1 MEKLVDGP
9 DKAIFGI
16 KNNDYRGN
24 EMKKDNQPPAKEE
37 KAISKVRKSNV
48 FVDGRYRFNF
58 QEQKIMLQII
68 SKVKMNETE
77 FADSYFVSWE
87 ELKKISKDNLNSV
100 AKIDA
105 SCEKLKN
112 KTIKI
117 RTGNVQDNFGFL
129 SGWKTTVGQGVHFRI
144 DSSMKKML
152 LNLLN
157 EGNFTLYNL
166 ECALALPSSHSIRL
180 YELLKSHEWK
190 EQPVILRLDD
200 IKWSLDIL
208 EVPSYADFGFF
219 RVHILEKAQKALK
232 ANTDISF
239 EYYPIKEGK
248 RVVALEIHIKKNHQ
262 KTIAPRKQKA
272 TTAIPKAGDII
283 VIAGDEYEFT
293 GSGIY
298 MNQTAIPAGVLIGW
312 IKEGRATI
320 K

>member
-1 MEKLVDGP
+1 MDEK
-9 DKAIFGI
+9 
-16 KNNDYRGN
+16 
-24 EMKKDNQPPAKEE
+24 
-37 KAISKVRKSNV
+37 
-48 FVDGRYRFNF
+48 
-58 QEQKIMLQII
+58 
-68 SKVKMNETE
+68 E
-77 FADSYFVSWE
+77 FTSYFVSWD
-87 ELKKISKDNLNSV
+87 ELKKISNDNLNSV

-117 RTGNVQDNFGFL
+117 KTGKVQDNFGFL

-152 LNLLN
+152 LDLLN

-166 ECALALPSSHSIRL
+166 ECALALPSAHAIRL

-190 EQPVILRLDD
+190 DQPVILRLDE

-208 EVPSYADFGFF
+208 NSPTYDDFGSF

-232 ANTDISF
+232 ASTDITF
-239 EYYPIKEGK
+239 DYYPIKEGK
-248 RVVALEIHIKKNHQ
+248 KVVSLEIHIKKNNRR
-262 KTIAPRKQKA
+262 IAAPKKPKG
-272 TTAIPKAGDII
+272 TSSIPKTGDII
-283 VIAGDEYEFT
+283 IIAGDEYEFT

-298 MNQTAIPAGVLIGW
+298 MNHTAVPAGVIIGW
-312 IKEGRATI
+312 IKEGRAVV

>member
-1 MEKLVDGP
+1 
-9 DKAIFGI
+9 
-16 KNNDYRGN
+16 
-24 EMKKDNQPPAKEE
+24 MKKENRPPAPEQSS
-37 KAISKVRKSNV
+37 ISKVRKSNV
-48 FVDGRYRFNF
+48 FIDGRYRFNF

-68 SKVKMNETE
+68 SKVKMDEKE
-77 FADSYFVSWE
+77 FADSYFVSWD
-87 ELKKISKDNLNSV
+87 ELKKISNDNLNSV

-117 RTGNVQDNFGFL
+117 KTGKVQDNFGFL

-152 LNLLN
+152 LDLLN

-166 ECALALPSSHSIRL
+166 ECALALPSAHAIRL

-190 EQPVILRLDD
+190 DQPVILRLDE

-208 EVPSYADFGFF
+208 NSPTYDDFGSF

-232 ANTDISF
+232 ASTDITF
-239 EYYPIKEGK
+239 DYYPIKEGK
-248 RVVALEIHIKKNHQ
+248 KVVSLEIHIKKNNRR
-262 KTIAPRKQKA
+262 IAAPKKPKG
-272 TTAIPKAGDII
+272 TSSIPKTGDII
-283 VIAGDEYEFT
+283 IIAGVEYEFT

-298 MNQTAIPAGVLIGW
+298 MKQTAVPAGVIIGW
-312 IKEGRATI
+312 IKEGRAVV